1 MGCASGILEVTYGA
15 NELNLVETADF
26 PELNDIPSQRISLRE
41 QRERK
46 ASLVLYLADRPGVH
60 VKVYVSITDAVVEK
74 RNRSVTFIVIK
85 LVLIVEFLNM
95 YQFSCICKYYYYDMN
110 KLYICTT

>member
-85 LVLIVEFLNM
+85 LVLIVRILKCVRM
-95 YQFSCICKYYYYDMN
+95 YQFFMY
-110 KLYICTT
+110 L